1 MPAAISLAPLPALLY
16 SFLLGLLHGILP
28 DEHTWPITFSYALG
42 GASGKAGL
50 KAGFYFSLAFTIQ
63 RTLLSGL
70 AYFALAPFLKNELVS
85 GIVYILVGIVMAVA
99 GALVLARNRHP
110 HLHLFGHQH
119 DALDEMERSS
129 EILGRKH
136 VASAAPLAAPPAH
149 WAMIHGFIAGFGFEG
164 FMVYISSAAAG
175 MPNAWLGF
183 LPGLFFGLGTM
194 VILVILGTLFGT
206 LMRRLRG
213 LKLEEIQK
221 FGILTSGRTL
231 FWGGLLFSVF
241 GVAAVL
247 QFDHLIEKG
256 LHIEPGYFLIILFI
270 ILVVMPSFF
279 FSWKRVKAERQIAE
293 G

>member
-1 MPAAISLAPLPALLY
+1 LPAVISLAPLPALLY

-28 DEHTWPITFSYALG
+28 DEHTWPITFSYAIG

-85 GIVYILVGIVMAVA
+85 GIVYILVGIVMAAA
-99 GALVLARNRHP
+99 GAIVLARNRHP
-110 HLHLFGHQH
+110 HLHLFGHHH
-119 DALDEMERSS
+119 DALHEMERSPK
-129 EILGRKH
+129 ILSRQH
-136 VASAAPLAAPPAH
+136 VPSAESLAAPPAH
-149 WAMIHGFIAGFGFEG
+149 WALIHGFIAGFGFEG

-194 VILVILGTLFGT
+194 VMLVILGTLFGA

-213 LKLEEIQK
+213 LKMEEIQK

-247 QFDHLIEKG
+247 HLDHLIEKE

-279 FSWKRVKAERQIAE
+279 CSWKRVKAERQTTEA
-293 G
+293 